1 MPTLPRLN
9 LIGPGKVGLALA
21 LAWHRAGA
29 VHVAGVLA
37 SSADKA
43 QAAVSWLG
51 AGCAVAEA
59 AQLPPAEFTLIA
71 TPDGKIADMA
81 ARLAAANVTPAGAVV
96 WHASGALDS
105 AVLAPLAAQ
114 GAQCAS
120 AHPVMTFADPLRAQ
134 DSLPGMPVALEGDAQ
149 ACARIHALFARVGA
163 QPFSLAAGSKAAYH
177 AALAMASNYLVTLV
191 ELASQTLRQA
201 GVATDACPALLAP
214 LMRQSLDNA
223 LNMGPLAAL
232 TGPIARGDAHT
243 VAAHLAALASAPER
257 ARSYAELGRATL
269 ALATPRLNAAQH
281 QALSAALDARS

>member
-51 AGCAVAEA
+51 AGSAVAEA

-96 WHASGALDS
+96 WHASGAL
-105 AVLAPLAAQ
+105 AHGQ
-114 GAQCAS
+114 GA
-120 AHPVMTFADPLRAQ
+120 
-134 DSLPGMPVALEGDAQ
+134 LPGLFVGGGLGTPGGAGLVVGGRGITVLQLHKPFGGLQGDL
-149 ACARIHALFARVGA
+149 ARQRERC
-163 QPFSLAAGSKAAYH
+163 GSG
-177 AALAMASNYLVTLV
+177 N
-191 ELASQTLRQA
+191 
-201 GVATDACPALLAP
+201 
-214 LMRQSLDNA
+214 
-223 LNMGPLAAL
+223 
-232 TGPIARGDAHT
+232 
-243 VAAHLAALASAPER
+243 
-257 ARSYAELGRATL
+257 RS
-269 ALATPRLNAAQH
+269 
-281 QALSAALDARS
+281 

>member
-51 AGCAVAEA
+51 AGSAVAEA

-96 WHASGALDS
+96 W
-105 AVLAPLAAQ
+105 
-114 GAQCAS
+114 
-120 AHPVMTFADPLRAQ
+120 
-134 DSLPGMPVALEGDAQ
+134 VAR
-149 ACARIHALFARVGA
+149 ACATRSPPAILVCVAVG
-163 QPFSLAAGSKAAYH
+163 QSSKGSTKC
-177 AALAMASNYLVTLV
+177 
-191 ELASQTLRQA
+191 R
-201 GVATDACPALLAP
+201 
-214 LMRQSLDNA
+214 
-223 LNMGPLAAL
+223 
-232 TGPIARGDAHT
+232 
-243 VAAHLAALASAPER
+243 
-257 ARSYAELGRATL
+257 
-269 ALATPRLNAAQH
+269 RLSK
-281 QALSAALDARS
+281 LKTRPTI